1 MISPKIVKSKL
12 SALNKPISSRVF
24 FWSSDDDTC
33 CSSRSLQSASSFPDE
48 DDYISSLSFEISTSP
63 QSPRPTQQKRKR
75 RKTKRVRFSKR
86 DQVRDTIHIN
96 DLKRLTD
103 IRNIWYTEEETKAIV
118 SSCQDMVQLIESGL
132 PFDTHT
138 ECTRGLEGYVAREM
152 KHRRQVA
159 MEALLTVLE
168 EQDLQR
174 SEGVYNPE
182 LLADLY
188 FFRSYQCGDAA
199 HQVALQ
205 DEKDALA

>member
-1 MISPKIVKSKL
+1 MSIILLVYVGEEKEVKKV
-12 SALNKPISSRVF
+12 KERVGANEKRH
-24 FWSSDDDTC
+24 W
-33 CSSRSLQSASSFPDE
+33 RHEMKRGAEAPLQ
-48 DDYISSLSFEISTSP
+48 SP

-75 RKTKRVRFSKR
+75 RKTKRVRFAKR
-86 DQVRDTIHIN
+86 DQVKDTIHIN

-103 IRNIWYTEEETKAIV
+103 IRNIWYTEEETKAAV

-205 DEKDALA
+205 DERDIFA